1 MTPVAD
7 NWIDRPEGGAPLAL
21 RLLCGFALACGRAPA
36 RAILHPIT
44 LYFMIR
50 RGPERRASRAFLS
63 RALGRAA
70 TLADVYRHILCF
82 SRVILD
88 RLFLLSEGTRRF
100 EIECSG
106 LEEVERLL
114 SLRRGVLLLGAHFG
128 SYEATRVLG
137 IGQPHIRFRTVIDID
152 QNPAMSRMLNRL
164 NPELAATVINA
175 RDAGPGVAL
184 AMRDALGEGAI
195 VALLA
200 DRVRPGGKSVGTPF
214 LGGTAPFPTAP
225 WEIAAALGAP
235 VMLCFGVYRGG
246 NRYHLKFETLAEC
259 IVREREGGR
268 PLAEW
273 IRRYADRLGAEVRDS
288 PLNWFNF
295 YEFWPD

>member
-1 MTPVAD
+1 MAN

-36 RAILHPIT
+36 RALLHPIT
-44 LYFMIR
+44 LYFMFR

-63 RALGRAA
+63 RSLGRAA
-70 TLADVYRHILCF
+70 TIGDVYRHILCF
-82 SRVILD
+82 SRVTLD

-100 EIECSG
+100 DIECSG

-114 SLRRGVLLLGAHFG
+114 ALGRGILLFGAHFG
-128 SYEATRVLG
+128 SYEVTRALG

-152 QNPAMSRMLNRL
+152 QNPAMSQLLNRL

-175 RDAGPGVAL
+175 REAGPGVAL

-200 DRVRPGGKSVGTPF
+200 DRLRPGGKSVDTAF
-214 LGGTAPFPTAP
+214 LGGKALFPTAP
-225 WEIAAALGAP
+225 WEVAAALGAP
-235 VMLCFGVYRGG
+235 VMLCFGVYLR
-246 NRYHLKFETLAEC
+246 
-259 IVREREGGR
+259 RESISSE
-268 PLAEW
+268 
-273 IRRYADRLGAEVRDS
+273 IRVVHGTHRSGA
-288 PLNWFNF
+288 
-295 YEFWPD
+295 